1 MVQIRLALEED
12 SNVITDFQLKMA
24 LETEGIQ
31 LEKEKVKSGVSSVFR
46 DPAKGKYFVA
56 VEEEKIIASTLLTYE
71 WSDWRNQ
78 WFLWIQSVYVIP
90 EKRGKGVFRMMYDH
104 IKKMVMN
111 DDEIAGLKL
120 YVDNDNLIAIKTYKA
135 IGMDGEHYKLFEWY
149 K

>member
-1 MVQIRLALEED
+1 MEED

>member
-1 MVQIRLALEED
+1 MEED

-90 EKRGKGVFRMMYDH
+90 EKRGKGVFRMMYDQ
-104 IKKMVMN
+104 IKQMVMN